1 MSNEEQELQNKIF
14 SRNLTMYISQSGKT
28 QKEVAQE
35 LGFHPTTFNTWC
47 VGKITPSTGKI
58 QRIADYFGI
67 TKSDLTDPHFM
78 KPIEVLTKHEK
89 SIIEAYR
96 NAPDSIKDSVL
107 ILLGLKERE

>member
-14 SRNLTMYISQSGKT
+14 ARNLTRYIAESGKT
-28 QKEVAQE
+28 QKEVAQD

-67 TKSDLTDPHFM
+67 EKSDLTDPPHM
-78 KPIEVLTKHEK
+78 RQVDMIQGEELD
-89 SIIEAYR
+89 IMEAYR
-96 NAPDSIKDSVL
+96 EASPERKESVKL
-107 ILLGLKERE
+107 LLGLIERG